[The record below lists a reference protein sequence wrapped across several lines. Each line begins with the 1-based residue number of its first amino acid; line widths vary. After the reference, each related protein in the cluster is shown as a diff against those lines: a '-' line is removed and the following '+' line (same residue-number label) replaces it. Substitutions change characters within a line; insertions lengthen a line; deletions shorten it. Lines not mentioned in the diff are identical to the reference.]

1 MKSVVV
7 DKVASV
13 TQACALGQEL
23 RISSDITAEEGVES
37 AYSLMSASRGVYG
50 ESVGEWTAVDALG
63 FSKIAALPGMFY
75 RRAGEHADAGKR

>member
-23 RISSDITAEEGVES
+23 RISSDITA
-37 AYSLMSASRGVYG
+37 
-50 ESVGEWTAVDALG
+50 
-63 FSKIAALPGMFY
+63 
-75 RRAGEHADAGKR
+75 